1 MRSATFTL
9 SILAFCFASIATAQ
23 PTNWYYDQSTRYGT
37 FRHYSNGGSKLIT
50 TFRGQRDYAAEAA
63 ETQRRVE
70 ESAAERKR
78 QRQLELDRMRKAQYP
93 ASQPSNTT
101 RNPPPT
107 TYNPSPEEIARRQKE
122 KDDAQYQEY
131 EKKLE
136 TAESV
141 SHQGLLLNFMY
152 HLKPNDEIAMRLI
165 AINAQEGNV
174 GGIEYHWKKFSEASR
189 SIYGEAVD
197 AAFSSAYFRN
207 GRYESALFNL
217 DRLKTNDLNSFSESL
232 YCRLQLGKWEELK
245 TSFAKNIAAFP
256 QLSPVAH
263 HLSDGFTALQAGVT
277 DTSKTAV
284 TAAALYQ
291 FAVARRES
299 HVMDVA
305 NILALDVAVRLAPA
319 NATYREE
326 RFNANAVLNF
336 KVAMEEDYQFFNK

>member
-1 MRSATFTL
+1 MRAITFSL
-9 SILAFCFASIATAQ
+9 SILAVCFASIATAQ
-23 PTNWYYDQSTRYGT
+23 STNWYYDQSTRYGT
-37 FRHYSNGGSKLIT
+37 FRHYSNGGSKLIS
-50 TFRGQRDYAAEAA
+50 GRDYAAEIATA
-63 ETQRRVE
+63 QREARQMTE
-70 ESAAERKR
+70 DRLK
-78 QRQLELDRMRKAQYP
+78 QRQLELERMRKVLYP

-107 TYNPSPEEIARRQKE
+107 TYNPSPEEIARRKKE

-131 EKKLE
+131 EKKME
-136 TAESV
+136 TAESISV
-141 SHQGLLLNFMY
+141 QGLLLNFMY
-152 HLKPNDEIAMRLI
+152 HLKPSDEIAMRLI

-174 GGIEYHWKKFSEASR
+174 DGISYHWNNFTEASQSANR
-189 SIYGEAVD
+189 DAVY
-197 AAFSSAYFRN
+197 AAYSSAYFRN

-217 DRLKTNDLNSFSESL
+217 NRLKTHDLNSFSESL
-232 YCRLQLGKWEELK
+232 YCRLHLGKWEELK

-256 QLSPVAH
+256 ELSPVAH
-263 HLSDGFTALQAGVT
+263 HLSDAFTALQGGVT

-291 FAVARRES
+291 FAVTRRES
-299 HVMDVA
+299 HLMDVA

-336 KVAMEEDYQFFNK
+336 KAAMEEDYQYFNK